1 MKRRGYNA
9 MNILSRLAVYLK
21 VWTLTATTALQVAFV
36 NRWSNVLFL
45 FGKTLRVTMSLV
57 FFYLLKNQNV
67 SVAGYSTDEVIV
79 FFLTYQLV
87 DIVAQMLFRG
97 VYSFGQL
104 IRTGEF
110 DFYMTKPLSPLFRSL
125 TSKPDIDDAIFLMP
139 TLAIS
144 GWVLTQLNVTI
155 TASSVLWYSLLF
167 FNSILIVA
175 GLHIIVLAFG
185 VITTEVDNLIWTY
198 RDISRLGQFPV
209 TMYLEPLRTALFFIL
224 PIGLMITIPAQV
236 LLNLKPTYSLTIVTG
251 FGIFFFW
258 VSLRVWNWALR
269 QYSSASS

>member
-1 MKRRGYNA
+1 
-9 MNILSRLAVYLK
+9 MNIFSRLAVYLQ
-21 VWTLTATTALQVAFV
+21 VWILTATNALQVAFV
-36 NRWSNVLFL
+36 NRWSNALFL
-45 FGKTLRVTMSLV
+45 LGKTLRVTMSLV

-87 DIVAQMLFRG
+87 DIVSQMLFRG

-110 DFYMTKPLSPLFRSL
+110 DFLMTKPMSPLFRAL
-125 TSKPDIDDAIFLMP
+125 TGRPDIDDAVFLIP
-139 TLAIS
+139 TLAVS
-144 GWVLTQLNVTI
+144 AWVLTQLSITI
-155 TASSVLWYSLLF
+155 TFSSAVWYGLLF
-167 FNSILIVA
+167 LNSILIVA

-185 VITTEVDNLIWTY
+185 VITAEVDNLIWTY

-224 PIGLMITIPAQV
+224 PIGIMITVPAQI
-236 LLNLKPTYSLTIVTG
+236 LLNLKPTYSIAIAGTVGIV
-251 FGIFFFW
+251 FFW
-258 VSLRVWNWALR
+258 ISLRIWNWALR